1 MTTITGDAEEE
12 VLSSED
18 SEEEVLD
25 PAVEAV
31 SAVEAS
37 EAVPVAVEV
46 PAHVSKKSIHKI
58 CESGIKVFAPSDLHE
73 SLISNTKRN
82 NMKKYLSLVMIGLS
96 LMLSGCNKDDN
107 NDPDTPPTGDT
118 GKVRY
123 EATVSD
129 PENFKLLIHYTVG
142 VDISSEAPEEAAKET
157 IVESPFTFE
166 QEAKQGTYLWLSAYP
181 IPKDEENLEN
191 LQLPKTVEVKIFI
204 DDKLHKSN
212 SGENYAMVQ
221 HIFGQENYQ

>member
-1 MTTITGDAEEE
+1 MERYT
-12 VLSSED
+12 LNYQ
-18 SEEEVLD
+18 L
-25 PAVEAV
+25 
-31 SAVEAS
+31 
-37 EAVPVAVEV
+37 
-46 PAHVSKKSIHKI
+46 
-58 CESGIKVFAPSDLHE
+58 F
-73 SLISNTKRN
+73 KRN

-123 EATVSD
+123 EA
-129 PENFKLLIHYTVG
+129 
-142 VDISSEAPEEAAKET
+142 PEEAAKEI

>member
-1 MTTITGDAEEE
+1 MERYT
-12 VLSSED
+12 LNYQ
-18 SEEEVLD
+18 L
-25 PAVEAV
+25 
-31 SAVEAS
+31 
-37 EAVPVAVEV
+37 
-46 PAHVSKKSIHKI
+46 
-58 CESGIKVFAPSDLHE
+58 F
-73 SLISNTKRN
+73 KRN

-142 VDISSEAPEEAAKET
+142 VDISSEAPEEAAKEI

-166 QEAKQGTYLWLSAYP
+166 QEAKQGTYLWL
-181 IPKDEENLEN
+181 
-191 LQLPKTVEVKIFI
+191 LPYT
-204 DDKLHKSN
+204 
-212 SGENYAMVQ
+212 
-221 HIFGQENYQ
+221 

>member
-1 MTTITGDAEEE
+1 MERYT
-12 VLSSED
+12 LNYQ
-18 SEEEVLD
+18 L
-25 PAVEAV
+25 
-31 SAVEAS
+31 
-37 EAVPVAVEV
+37 
-46 PAHVSKKSIHKI
+46 
-58 CESGIKVFAPSDLHE
+58 F
-73 SLISNTKRN
+73 KRN

-221 HIFGQENYQ
+221 HIFASATAAYVVAAMTRAVSSARRSTARTSRSLPRAYALLASGWMPCAMPTNRALATNAKFATTP

>member
-1 MTTITGDAEEE
+1 
-12 VLSSED
+12 
-18 SEEEVLD
+18 
-25 PAVEAV
+25 
-31 SAVEAS
+31 
-37 EAVPVAVEV
+37 
-46 PAHVSKKSIHKI
+46 
-58 CESGIKVFAPSDLHE
+58 
-73 SLISNTKRN
+73 
-82 NMKKYLSLVMIGLS
+82 MKKYLSLVMIGLS

-204 DDKLHKSN
+204 DDKLNKSN
-212 SGENYAMVQ
+212 SGENHAMVQ
-221 HIFGQENYQ
+221 HIFGKEN

>member
-1 MTTITGDAEEE
+1 
-12 VLSSED
+12 
-18 SEEEVLD
+18 
-25 PAVEAV
+25 
-31 SAVEAS
+31 
-37 EAVPVAVEV
+37 
-46 PAHVSKKSIHKI
+46 
-58 CESGIKVFAPSDLHE
+58 
-73 SLISNTKRN
+73 
-82 NMKKYLSLVMIGLS
+82 MKKFLSLAMIGLS
-96 LMLSGCNKDDN
+96 LILSGCSKDDN
-107 NDPDTPPTGDT
+107 NDPDTPPTGDI

-123 EATVSD
+123 EVTVSD

-142 VDISSEAPEEAAKET
+142 VDISSEAPEEAAKEI

-212 SGENYAMVQ
+212 SGENYAMVLNIYSDRKITSRIDTFSACTGEKPERNLIPYFSRFSRTWTKKE
-221 HIFGQENYQ
+221 HYYDTKK

>member
-1 MTTITGDAEEE
+1 
-12 VLSSED
+12 
-18 SEEEVLD
+18 
-25 PAVEAV
+25 
-31 SAVEAS
+31 
-37 EAVPVAVEV
+37 
-46 PAHVSKKSIHKI
+46 
-58 CESGIKVFAPSDLHE
+58 
-73 SLISNTKRN
+73 
-82 NMKKYLSLVMIGLS
+82 MKKYLSLVMIGLS

-142 VDISSEAPEEAAKET
+142 VDISSEAPEEAAKEI

-212 SGENYAMVQ
+212 SGEIMQWFNIYSDRKITSRTDTFSACTGEKPGRNLIPYFSGFCPAWTIRE
-221 HIFGQENYQ
+221 HYYDTKK

>member
-1 MTTITGDAEEE
+1 
-12 VLSSED
+12 
-18 SEEEVLD
+18 
-25 PAVEAV
+25 
-31 SAVEAS
+31 
-37 EAVPVAVEV
+37 
-46 PAHVSKKSIHKI
+46 
-58 CESGIKVFAPSDLHE
+58 
-73 SLISNTKRN
+73 
-82 NMKKYLSLVMIGLS
+82 MKKYLSLVMIGLS

-107 NDPDTPPTGDT
+107 NDPNTPPTGDT

-142 VDISSEAPEEAAKET
+142 VDISSEAPEEAAKEI

-212 SGENYAMVQ
+212 SGEIMQWFNIYSDRKITSRIDTFSACTGEKPGRYLIPYFSGFCPAWTIRE
-221 HIFGQENYQ
+221 HYYDTKK

>member
-1 MTTITGDAEEE
+1 
-12 VLSSED
+12 
-18 SEEEVLD
+18 
-25 PAVEAV
+25 
-31 SAVEAS
+31 
-37 EAVPVAVEV
+37 
-46 PAHVSKKSIHKI
+46 
-58 CESGIKVFAPSDLHE
+58 
-73 SLISNTKRN
+73 
-82 NMKKYLSLVMIGLS
+82 MKKYLSLIMIGLS
-96 LMLSGCNKDDN
+96 LMLSGCSKDDN
-107 NDPDTPPTGDT
+107 NDPDTPSTGDT

-142 VDISSEAPEEAAKET
+142 VDISSEAPEEAAKEI

-166 QEAKQGTYLWLSAYP
+166 QEAKQGAYLWLSAYH

-204 DDKLHKSN
+204 DGKLHKSN
-212 SGENYAMVQ
+212 SSENYAMVQ

>member
-1 MTTITGDAEEE
+1 
-12 VLSSED
+12 
-18 SEEEVLD
+18 
-25 PAVEAV
+25 
-31 SAVEAS
+31 
-37 EAVPVAVEV
+37 
-46 PAHVSKKSIHKI
+46 
-58 CESGIKVFAPSDLHE
+58 
-73 SLISNTKRN
+73 
-82 NMKKYLSLVMIGLS
+82 MKKYLSLVMIGLS

-166 QEAKQGTYLWLSAYP
+166 QEAKHVPKVKPRTEPAFRPAPHNASA
-181 IPKDEENLEN
+181 
-191 LQLPKTVEVKIFI
+191 
-204 DDKLHKSN
+204 
-212 SGENYAMVQ
+212 
-221 HIFGQENYQ
+221 

>member
-1 MTTITGDAEEE
+1 
-12 VLSSED
+12 
-18 SEEEVLD
+18 
-25 PAVEAV
+25 
-31 SAVEAS
+31 
-37 EAVPVAVEV
+37 
-46 PAHVSKKSIHKI
+46 
-58 CESGIKVFAPSDLHE
+58 
-73 SLISNTKRN
+73 
-82 NMKKYLSLVMIGLS
+82 MKKYLSLVMIGLS

-166 QEAKQGTYLWLSAYP
+166 QKPNKEHIYGYLPTLYL
-181 IPKDEENLEN
+181 KMK
-191 LQLPKTVEVKIFI
+191 KTLKIYSYLRQS
-204 DDKLHKSN
+204 K
-212 SGENYAMVQ
+212 
-221 HIFGQENYQ
+221 